1 MLVISANEQRNLVN
15 MKEVIA
21 YAALALKEFS
31 AERTITPIRGSLPF
45 ASEKNT
51 ALIMP
56 SVEQKDRKENDK
68 RDCDA
73 IRLSNGRTARTFRRL
88 VLNDDSN
95 RRLIR
100 SSDKTFSS
108 SYRKN
113 VMYYRDRRTG
123 EGNCGS
129 CICS

>member
-15 MKEVIA
+15 MNEVIA

-45 ASEKNT
+45 ANEQNT

-56 SVEQKDRKENDK
+56 SVAEGLEALGLKVVTVVPENKKDRKENDK

-73 IRLSNGRTARTFRRL
+73 IRLSNGRTARAVRRF
-88 VLNDDSN
+88 VLNDDPN

-100 SSDKTFSS
+100 SSDKIFSTS
-108 SYRKN
+108 
-113 VMYYRDRRTG
+113 
-123 EGNCGS
+123 
-129 CICS
+129 

>member
-15 MKEVIA
+15 MNEVIE

-45 ASEKNT
+45 ANEKNT

-56 SVEQKDRKENDK
+56 SVAEGLEALGLKVVTVVPENKKDRKENDK
-68 RDCDA
+68 RDCNA
-73 IRLSNGRTARTFRRL
+73 IRLSNRRTARTVRRIL
-88 VLNDDSN
+88 LNDDSN
-95 RRLIR
+95 RRPIR

-108 SYRKN
+108 S
-113 VMYYRDRRTG
+113 
-123 EGNCGS
+123 
-129 CICS
+129 